1 MIRVLH
7 LITTLQS
14 GGAQAMLTNLVTAR
28 SSGCSLAH
36 AIIEMTAHDTCD
48 GRIQRAGVPLHT
60 LGMRRGRISLAAVGR
75 FVQLLRRER
84 PSIVQTWLYHA
95 DLLGLVALPV
105 LRVPL
110 VWNVR
115 CSWHVNINGLVP
127 RACARLSKL
136 PTAVVVNSQA
146 GQAVHQRL
154 GYRPR
159 RWCLIGNGF
168 DLNAFKPDAAAYCQ
182 VRAALGLR
190 PGTILIGIV
199 GRWDP
204 NKDYATFLAA
214 AGILSSRRDDVQFV
228 MVGEGLVPTNEA
240 LDQLIMRCKLQ
251 GRVHLV
257 GRRTDVNRLTA
268 ALDIAAC
275 TSVGEGFPNVVGE
288 AMAAGV
294 PCVTTDVGDAR
305 QLVGDAALVVP
316 RRDPEALATT
326 WLKLLA
332 MDPSA
337 LHSLGLAGRARIAQ
351 HYDLSSVIKQYESL
365 YEELSPAGQ
374 SIVRASP

>member
-14 GGAQAMLTNLVTAR
+14 GGAQAMLTNLVTAP
-28 SSGCSLAH
+28 SPGCSLSH
-36 AIIEMTAHDTCD
+36 AVIEMTAHDTCD
-48 GRIQRAGVPLHT
+48 ERIRRAGVPLHT
-60 LGMRRGRISLAAVGR
+60 LGMTRGRVSLAAVGR

-84 PSIVQTWLYHA
+84 PSLVQTWLYHA

-115 CSWHVNINGLVP
+115 CSWHVDINRLAP
-127 RACARLSKL
+127 RTCAHLSKL

-168 DLNAFKPDAAAYCQ
+168 DLNAFKPDAVARSQ
-182 VRAALGLR
+182 VRAELGLSS
-190 PGTILIGIV
+190 GTKLIGIV

-214 AGILSSRRDDVQFV
+214 AHLVSRRRDDVQFV
-228 MVGEGLVPTNEA
+228 MVGEGLVPTNEV
-240 LDQLIMRCKLQ
+240 LDQLTTRSELQ

-316 RRDPEALATT
+316 TRDPGALAAT
-326 WLKLLA
+326 WLQLLA
-332 MDPSA
+332 MDTSA
-337 LHSLGLAGRARIAQ
+337 LQSLGLAGRARIAQ
-351 HYDLSSVIKQYESL
+351 HYSLSSVIKQYESL
-365 YEELSPAGQ
+365 YEELSLAEQ

>member
-14 GGAQAMLTNLVTAR
+14 GGAQAMLANLVTAR
-28 SSGCSLAH
+28 SSGCSLEH
-36 AIIEMTAHDTCD
+36 AVIEMTVHDVCD
-48 GRIQRAGVPLHT
+48 ERIRRAGVPLHT
-60 LGMRRGRISLAAVGR
+60 LGMTRGRLSVAAVGR
-75 FVQLLRRER
+75 FVRLLRRER

-115 CSWHVNINGLVP
+115 CSWHVNINGLAP
-127 RACARLSKL
+127 RTCARLSKL

-146 GQAVHQRL
+146 GQEVHQRL

-168 DLNAFKPDAAAYCQ
+168 DLNAFKPDAAARSQ
-182 VRAALGLR
+182 VRAELGLSS
-190 PGTILIGIV
+190 GAILIGIV

-214 AGILSSRRDDVQFV
+214 AGQVSRRRDDVRFV
-228 MVGEGLVPTNEA
+228 MVGEGLVPTNEV
-240 LDQLIMRCKLQ
+240 LGQLITQCKLQ
-251 GRVHLV
+251 GRVYLV
-257 GRRTDVNRLTA
+257 GRRTDVSRLTA

-305 QLVGDAALVVP
+305 QLVGDEALVVP
-316 RRDPEALATT
+316 RRDPEALAAT
-326 WLKLLA
+326 WLQLLE

-337 LHSLGLAGRARIAQ
+337 LRGRGLAGRARIAQ
-351 HYDLSSVIKQYESL
+351 HYDLSNVVKQYESL
-365 YEELSPAGQ
+365 YEELSLGGQ
-374 SIVRASP
+374 SIVRANP

>member
-7 LITTLQS
+7 LITTLES

-28 SSGCSLAH
+28 SPGCSVAH
-36 AIIEMTAHDTCD
+36 TVIEMTAHDTCD
-48 GRIQRAGVPLHT
+48 ERIRRAGVPVHT
-60 LGMRRGRISLAAVGR
+60 LGMTRGRASLAAVGR
-75 FVQLLRRER
+75 FMQLLRRER
-84 PSIVQTWLYHA
+84 PTIVQTWLYHA
-95 DLLGLVALPV
+95 DLLGLVTLPV

-115 CSWHVNINGLVP
+115 CSWHVNINGLAP
-127 RACARLSKL
+127 RTCARLSKL
-136 PTAVVVNSQA
+136 PTAVIVNSQA

-168 DLNAFKPDAAAYCQ
+168 DLNAFKPDAAAYSQ
-182 VRAALGLR
+182 VRAELGLSS
-190 PGTILIGIV
+190 GKLLIGIV

-204 NKDYATFLAA
+204 NKDYATFLAG
-214 AGILSSRRDDVQFV
+214 AGILARRRDDVQFV
-228 MVGEGLVPTNEA
+228 MVGEGLVPTNEV
-240 LDQLIMRCKLQ
+240 LGELITRCELR

-257 GRRTDVNRLTA
+257 GRRTDVKRLTA

-288 AMAAGV
+288 AMASGV

-316 RRDPEALATT
+316 SRDPEALAAT
-326 WLKLLA
+326 WLQLLA

-337 LHSLGLAGRARIAQ
+337 LHSLGLAGRARIGQ
-351 HYDLSSVIKQYESL
+351 HYALSSVIKQYESL
-365 YEELSPAGQ
+365 YEDLSLAGQ